1 MKKIVVIG
9 LLLLTTFFIH
19 ANSLGESRFT
29 AVNSISFRLTKPKSA
44 NKNLYH
50 YYNMNDIL
58 DIDKYQLMFDDSR
71 NYMRITN
78 FAATGEK
85 STAQEENIFRRMEIL
100 FFGSLTI
107 ITFSGWLAFSLF
119 NIIIYSDDF
128 GILRPSQNL
137 ALYLGSG
144 ILSLS
149 VSVTDLINNLQKK
162 RKFRYVEFY

>member
-1 MKKIVVIG
+1 MKKLIAVG
-9 LLLLTTFFIH
+9 LLLLSALLLN

-29 AVNSISFRLTKPKSA
+29 AVNNISFRLTKPKP
-44 NKNLYH
+44 NNHNLYH

-58 DIDKYQLMFDDSR
+58 DIDKYQLMFDDSK
-71 NYMRITN
+71 NYLRITN
-78 FAATGEK
+78 FASTGEK

-107 ITFSGWLAFSLF
+107 ITFSGWLSFSIF
-119 NIIIYSDDF
+119 NMVIYGDDF
-128 GILRPSQNL
+128 GMLRPAQNL
-137 ALYLGSG
+137 SLYLGSG